1 MGASKISI
9 NKYCIYQYPRMK
21 NKKPY
26 FYCKLKRKEITYAD
40 CKKCQKREIK
50 QNKPIRKK
58 TNKLAKKE
66 RKRYSILQ
74 LDTEMCYL
82 CHRQLDLDKHE
93 AFSGSNRQKSIEWG
107 LIYYL
112 CRICHIRA
120 DIDETIRQ
128 QLHDYAR
135 ETFIEKYSEELFLK
149 EFKKMYKKGNVE
161 DE

>member
-1 MGASKISI
+1 MS
-9 NKYCIYQYPRMK
+9 NYCIYQYLRMK
-21 NKKPY
+21 NKQPY
-26 FYCKLKRKEITYAD
+26 LYCKLKRKQVIYDD
-40 CKKCQKREIK
+40 CNKCQKREIK
-50 QNKPIRKK
+50 KKKPIRKK

-74 LDTEMCYL
+74 SDTEMCYI
-82 CHRQLDLDKHE
+82 CHRKLDLDKHE
-93 AFSGSNRQKSIEWG
+93 AFGGSNRQKSIEWG

-112 CRICHIRA
+112 CRLCHGRV

-128 QLHDYAR
+128 ELHDCAR
-135 ETFIEKYSEELFLK
+135 ETFIERYNEELFLK